1 MHGGPGPLTAPTWE
15 RRPNVNGPTRSTVP
29 PPGSTPCR
37 ELLRLIDAALRL
49 PLPAHRADEL
59 PYLRLRSERA
69 SAVLSTLER
78 LIRDREDNPADLLA
92 ELSVLGG
99 ELAALPPGNYD
110 HHGLTS

>member
-1 MHGGPGPLTAPTWE
+1 
-15 RRPNVNGPTRSTVP
+15 
-29 PPGSTPCR
+29 
-37 ELLRLIDAALRL
+37 
-49 PLPAHRADEL
+49 
-59 PYLRLRSERA
+59 LRSERA

-78 LIRDREDNPADLLA
+78 LIRDREDDPADLLA